1 MSRIE
6 IHEFSTGIEVKGTPT
21 AWESGGFT
29 GEYMNRTI
37 DPIPQTVLDSIAN
50 REFALAEGVV
60 KAEPAIVGRVVKGN
74 DGEIWSVV
82 AVVTRGRDDRG
93 RGVSL
98 YRYFLCQNDGHI
110 ETILRWMGQPPREFD
125 PFEKRVIGQPHQA
138 NFNPK
143 EVRLDKLEKVQ
154 KMLDQMLDQSPPIVF
169 SATEPC
175 MPLILNE
182 ITRILKP
189 SGDRSWAYKVAML
202 ERPESFQVIYPANSE
217 AEKVISE
224 VLKRRQSSS
233 ALISGESDIK
243 TAIGVVINGRVKR
256 KHIETLENA
265 LTNPQLDEKY
275 WTSILDKEGALQA
288 IREKVYGDRSVRLLT
303 LKAMLVPK
311 FLPDFLAWLANS
323 KESEKH
329 YNTSLKLQERIS
341 RETQTF
347 TEDFP
352 ELSKHLKKGIC
363 RVIDRLVDKPKI
375 FKELELL
382 LTSQSGLWGQVY
394 PSLSKE
400 LENVLNEIKQR
411 NNLQS
416 LRSEYPQWSN
426 LLDKINK
433 FWGTQILHDHSDE
446 KLTKYYKNLTK
457 LFEKLETTKL
467 AAIFYQIGEGSVPKS
482 VFLEVSGNQ
491 LPKKN
496 TVPVLGME
504 INQRKEIGDY
514 VEDVYFFFFETVNI
528 GEVSMPRFIALI
540 ILLVVFTGGFTLG
553 RFSVQLD
560 PVIGRL
566 VQFVTGKAQN
576 NDKKNGNNQQST
588 FVQNND
594 NGKTEDVQEETQENR
609 LSIENTDRYQQTDEA
624 IEKIKNKLTSEIER
638 QAQYNY
644 NVPQYNYNVL
654 DKAGIPNSFYM
665 DPNNIKTKDI
675 IIYCIKETIGLQ
687 PNFQYSKIQED
698 DAKWEEFSNAIKKYQ
713 KDNDAQG
720 KNADGVIS
728 PNGQTQ
734 KWLEQDIRNKC
745 LKPPTVKN
753 PQPNPPNPAQTR
765 GIQ

>member
-1 MSRIE
+1 MSTIE
-6 IHEFSTGIEVKGTPT
+6 IHEFSTGIEVKGTQS

-29 GEYMNRTI
+29 GEYMNRTLEK
-37 DPIPQTVLDSIAN
+37 IPQAVLDSIAN

-60 KAEPAIVGRVVKGN
+60 RAEPAIVGRVVRGY
-74 DGEIWSVV
+74 GESWSVV

-98 YRYFLCQNDGHI
+98 YRYFLCKDDGHI
-110 ETILRWMGQPPREFD
+110 ETILRWMDKPLLWVFNPFDYREVGQT
-125 PFEKRVIGQPHQA
+125 HQA
-138 NFNPK
+138 NLNSK
-143 EVRLDKLEKVQ
+143 EVPLNKFQE
-154 KMLDQMLDQSPPIVF
+154 MLDQSPPIVF
-169 SATEPC
+169 PATENC
-175 MPLILNE
+175 VPLILNE
-182 ITRILKP
+182 ITRQLRIP
-189 SGDRSWAYKVAML
+189 NSDRSWAYKVAML
-202 ERPESFQVIYPANSE
+202 ERPEYFQVIYPVDPE
-217 AEKVISE
+217 AEKVIRE
-224 VLKRRQSSS
+224 TLDRRQSSS
-233 ALISGESDIK
+233 ALISGESGIK
-243 TAIGVVINGRVKR
+243 TAIKAVMSGRVKQEN
-256 KHIETLENA
+256 IQTLENA
-265 LTNPQLDEKY
+265 LVNPQLNEKY
-275 WTSILDKEGALQA
+275 WKSLLDKEGASQA
-288 IREKVYGDRSVRLLT
+288 FKDNFYGDRYVRLLT
-303 LKAMLVPK
+303 LQAMLVPK
-311 FLPDFLAWLANS
+311 FLPNFLAWLANS
-323 KESEKH
+323 KESETH
-329 YNTSLKLQERIS
+329 YNTSLKLQEWIS
-341 RETQTF
+341 RETQKF

-352 ELSKHLKKGIC
+352 ELSKHLKNGIC
-363 RVIDRLVDKPKI
+363 RVIDRLVDEPQKSKI
-375 FKELELL
+375 SKESELL
-382 LTSQSGLWGQVY
+382 LTSESGLWRQVY
-394 PSLSKE
+394 PSLSEE
-400 LENVLNEIKQR
+400 LEEVIRLMGDYIKQR
-411 NNLQS
+411 QNWHS
-416 LRSEYPQWSN
+416 LKSKHPQWSS

-433 FWGTQILHDHSDE
+433 FWYPPEQKDP
-446 KLTKYYKNLTK
+446 KYRSLGE
-457 LFEKLETTKL
+457 LFEKVGTKKL

-609 LSIENTDRYQQTDEA
+609 LSIENRDRYQQTDKA
-624 IEKIKNKLTSEIER
+624 IEKIENQLTSEIER

-644 NVPQYNYNVL
+644 NVPQDNYNVL
-654 DKAGIPNSFYM
+654 AKAGIPNYFYM

-698 DAKWEEFSNAIKKYQ
+698 DAKWEKFSNAIKKYQ
-713 KDNDAQG
+713 EDRGARG
-720 KNADGVIS
+720 RNADGVIS